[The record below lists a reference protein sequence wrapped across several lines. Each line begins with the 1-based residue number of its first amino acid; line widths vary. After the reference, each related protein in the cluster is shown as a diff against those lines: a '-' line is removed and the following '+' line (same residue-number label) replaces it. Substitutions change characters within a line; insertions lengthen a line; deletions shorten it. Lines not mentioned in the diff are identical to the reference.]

1 MKKSFLRLLS
11 YIKNKIKDIMSNFN
25 PNIEDLK
32 ELYVL
37 LYDMKRKYE
46 LSQYD
51 KYNSNQKYILLL
63 GQI

>member
-1 MKKSFLRLLS
+1 
-11 YIKNKIKDIMSNFN
+11 MSNFN
-25 PNIEDLK
+25 PNIEDIK